1 MANTRQSTKRAR
13 QERKRQTRNNL
24 AKSKAKSVVKNA
36 ILAITKKTNDSAEA
50 YLAAVRALSKAAS
63 RGVIP
68 KQRAARKIS
77 RMTLL
82 AKKANPAA
90 LSQK

>member
-13 QERKRQTRNNL
+13 QEKKRQARNNL
-24 AKSKAKSVVKNA
+24 AKTKAKSIVKNA
-36 ILAITKKTNDSAEA
+36 VLAITKKSNDAAEA

-63 RGVIP
+63 KGVIP